1 MDISRNEVLQ
11 HADDRAAPVNWIKPE
26 LIQICS
32 ETVDGKT
39 LFAEGEPSMYF
50 APS

>member
-1 MDISRNEVLQ
+1 MDISRTEALQ
-11 HADDRAAPVNWIKPE
+11 HAEDRTTPASWTKPE